1 MTAVQ
6 RMQAVVWTA
15 YGPPDV
21 LQPQEVA
28 RPAPGADEVLIKVH
42 AATVIAGDCEMRRLQ
57 FPLALRIPMRLY
69 VGWRKPQRVPI
80 MGQEMAGEVVAAGD
94 AVARFQVGD
103 RLFGATGMRF
113 GAYAE
118 YLCLPEKAVLARMP
132 ADLDY
137 GEAAGIP
144 VGGIEALHFLR
155 EAELRP
161 GQALLI
167 NGAGGSIGTLAVQI
181 ARTLGA
187 EVTAVD
193 SGEKLAML
201 RSLGAA
207 HVIDYT
213 REDFTK
219 SGRRYDV
226 ILDVVGKSHY
236 GRALN
241 TLNAGG
247 RYVIANPQL
256 WHRLRGPL
264 SSWRSGKRVI
274 CWTNR
279 TTSEEQAL
287 LDELAAMVE
296 AGTLRPVIDRRYPL
310 AQTADAHRYVD
321 SGRKQGNVII
331 DVADASGASGAS
343 SDQEQIAPSPE
354 SNS

>member
-1 MTAVQ
+1 MTAMQ

-80 MGQEMAGEVVAAGD
+80 MGQEMAGEVVAAGE

-132 ADLDY
+132 AGLGY

-155 EAELRP
+155 AAGISR
-161 GQALLI
+161 GQSVLI

-236 GRALN
+236 GRALD

-279 TTSEEQAL
+279 TTSEEQVL
-287 LDELAAMVE
+287 LDDLAAMVE